1 MDAYKL
7 IDAVSVAACEQGSA
21 YGLLSVRTARVS
33 PLPARLCI
41 ATLLKHMH

>member
-21 YGLLSVRTARVS
+21 YGLLSVRLGYLPCP
-33 PLPARLCI
+33 PLYSHF
-41 ATLLKHMH
+41 T

>member
-7 IDAVSVAACEQGSA
+7 IDAVSVVACEQGSA
-21 YGLLSVRTARVS
+21 YGLLSVRLGY
-33 PLPARLCI
+33 LPARLCI